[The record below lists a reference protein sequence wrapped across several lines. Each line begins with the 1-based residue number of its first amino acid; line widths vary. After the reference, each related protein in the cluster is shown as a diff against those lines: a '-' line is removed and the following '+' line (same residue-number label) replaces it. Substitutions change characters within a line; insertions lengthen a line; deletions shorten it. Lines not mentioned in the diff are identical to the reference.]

1 MPDLNATQTK
11 LDYDKCNRALLYA
24 YMYRW
29 ISLVAVDGQFVYQY
43 NGVGRSFLIQSMGKN
58 ISSESYKLHRALL
71 HNPFIYENILSRFEE
86 EQEKAMIQG
95 GHLYT
100 HPFVLGAQD
109 IRWLRKEHVHNILDM
124 ILMYD
129 REAKYDPTLE
139 ETSDELLRLFLDEI
153 ELYFQNYYGT
163 GADMVAKKERN
174 VY

>member
-86 EQEKAMIQG
+86 EQEKGDDTRWTFIYASIC
-95 GHLYT
+95 
-100 HPFVLGAQD
+100 
-109 IRWLRKEHVHNILDM
+109 IRCSR
-124 ILMYD
+124 Y
-129 REAKYDPTLE
+129 
-139 ETSDELLRLFLDEI
+139 
-153 ELYFQNYYGT
+153 
-163 GADMVAKKERN
+163 
-174 VY
+174 

>member
-71 HNPFIYENILSRFEE
+71 HNPFIYENILSD
-86 EQEKAMIQG
+86 
-95 GHLYT
+95 L
-100 HPFVLGAQD
+100 
-109 IRWLRKEHVHNILDM
+109 
-124 ILMYD
+124 
-129 REAKYDPTLE
+129 
-139 ETSDELLRLFLDEI
+139 
-153 ELYFQNYYGT
+153 
-163 GADMVAKKERN
+163 KKNKKRR
-174 VY
+174 

>member
-1 MPDLNATQTK
+1 
-11 LDYDKCNRALLYA
+11 
-24 YMYRW
+24 
-29 ISLVAVDGQFVYQY
+29 
-43 NGVGRSFLIQSMGKN
+43 MGKN

-109 IRWLRKEHVHNILDM
+109 VRWLRKEHVHNLLDM

-153 ELYFQNYYGT
+153 ELYFRTITVQVPIWWQKRKEMFIKQLW
-163 GADMVAKKERN
+163 DRSHAKGYVDPNSAPYKN
-174 VY
+174 GKIY